1 MKNPWDEGEASIF
14 PMKVLETDRLALRPF
29 SLDDAAFI
37 LRLLNESS
45 FFQYIGDKG
54 VRTLEQAADY
64 LREGPIRSYELHGH
78 GLMRVE
84 LRETGQAIGMCGLLR
99 RKPDQD
105 PDLGYAFLPEA
116 WGQGYALEAAKRA
129 LDAGASLLGFQRIL
143 ALVKPGNARSI
154 RLLEKIGFTWVGT
167 TPLHPGEP
175 PDSVYEWS
183 QGGPGRPPASFR
195 E

>member
-1 MKNPWDEGEASIF
+1 
-14 PMKVLETDRLALRPF
+14 MKVLETDRLALRPF
-29 SLDDAAFI
+29 TPEDAAFI
-37 LRLLNESS
+37 LRLLNESA

-54 VRTLEQAADY
+54 VRTLEQAAGY
-64 LREGPIRSYELHGH
+64 LRDGPIRSYELHGH

-84 LRETGQAIGMCGLLR
+84 LKETGQAIGMCGLLR

-116 WGQGYALEAAKRA
+116 WGQGYALEAAKCA
-129 LDAGASLLGFQRIL
+129 LETGAGLLGFQRIL
-143 ALVKPGNARSI
+143 ALVMPGNVRSI

-167 TPLHPGEP
+167 TPLHPDEP

-183 QGGPGRPPASFR
+183 PGGPARPPAPFR